1 MQRLPHRRR
10 TRSWPVLLAAALAW
24 CAAAG
29 SARGVV
35 IDFEGVPD
43 EFNYAGEGLNLGDYY
58 SALPGGPVFGRQTT
72 VLEAGRGSFNEELFP
87 PQSGRGVLWGER
99 DPIEVVFTTGWA
111 SSISFYYR
119 SNTVLNLYAFD
130 PGDVL
135 LGSFSGPESLAT
147 DFPGGFLSF
156 HAGAY
161 SIARVLI
168 QDSGNFF
175 VIDDFSYAVR
185 GAAVPDSGGTLL
197 LGAMALSAVAL
208 LGCSGRMG
216 GAG

>member
-1 MQRLPHRRR
+1 MQSLPRRRR
-10 TRSWPVLLAAALAW
+10 TCSWRVLLAVALAW

-43 EFNYAGEGLNLGDYY
+43 EFNYAGQGLNLGDYY

-72 VLEAGRGSFNEELFP
+72 VLEAGRGSFNEGLYP
-87 PQSGRGVLWGER
+87 PQSGHGVLWGER
-99 DPIEVVFTTGWA
+99 EAIEVVFTTGWV
-111 SSISFYYR
+111 SKVSFYYR

-135 LGSFSGPESLAT
+135 LGGFSGPESLAP
-147 DFPGGFLSF
+147 DYPGGLLSF

-175 VIDDFSYAVR
+175 VIDDFTYAVR
-185 GAAVPDSGGTLL
+185 GVAVPDSGATLL
-197 LGAMALSAVAL
+197 LGAMALGAVAL
-208 LGCSGRMG
+208 LGCWGRMG
-216 GAG
+216 GVG